1 MKKTICDDLAAR
13 ELFLYATNDYRL
25 YYMYIQ
31 PILKNFRRKV
41 KKGTFNAELA
51 HKAFD
56 SCVKDAAMRY
66 CKEFGT
72 PGQPYY
78 SIFNAATRR
87 EVASWMYEYFT
98 DEI

>member
-1 MKKTICDDLAAR
+1 MTHVNEAAAA

-25 YYMYIQ
+25 YTTYVQ

-41 KKGTFNAELA
+41 KNGTFNDQLA
-51 HKAFD
+51 PKAFET
-56 SCVKDAAMRY
+56 CVKDAAMRY

-78 SIFNAATRR
+78 HIFNAATRR
-87 EVASWMYEYFT
+87 KVTIMMYEFFV

>member
-1 MKKTICDDLAAR
+1 MTHVNEAAAN
-13 ELFLYATNDYRL
+13 ELLLYATNDYRL
-25 YYMYIQ
+25 YTTYVQ

-41 KKGTFNAELA
+41 KNGTFNDKLA
-51 HKAFD
+51 PKAFD

-78 SIFNAATRR
+78 YIFNAATRR
-87 EVASWMYEYFT
+87 DTARMMYEYFE

>member
-1 MKKTICDDLAAR
+1 MTHVNEVAAN
-13 ELFLYATNDYRL
+13 ELFLYAVNERSL
-25 YYMYIQ
+25 YDMYIQ

-41 KKGTFNAELA
+41 KNGTFNADLA
-51 HKAFD
+51 PKAFD

-66 CKEFGT
+66 CKEFGK

-87 EVASWMYEYFT
+87 EVASWVYEYFA

>member
-1 MKKTICDDLAAR
+1 MTYVNETAAN
-13 ELFLYATNDYRL
+13 ELFLYASNERAL
-25 YYMYIQ
+25 YTMYVQ

-41 KKGTFNAELA
+41 KNGMFNAKLA
-51 HKAFD
+51 PKAFD
-56 SCVKDAAMRY
+56 NCVKDAAIQY

-78 SIFNAATRR
+78 HIFNAATRR
-87 EVASWMYEYFT
+87 EVASRMYEYFA

>member
-1 MKKTICDDLAAR
+1 MTYVNEAAVN

-25 YYMYIQ
+25 YNMYVQ

-41 KKGTFNAELA
+41 KNGTFNADLA
-51 HKAFD
+51 PKAFD

-66 CKEFGT
+66 CKDFGT

-78 SIFNAATRR
+78 YIFNAATRR
-87 EVASWMYEYFT
+87 EVARRLYEYFA

>member
-1 MKKTICDDLAAR
+1 MTYVNEAAVN
-13 ELFLYATNDYRL
+13 ELFLYATNEYSL
-25 YYMYIQ
+25 YTMYIQ

-41 KKGTFNAELA
+41 KKGTFNADLA
-51 HKAFD
+51 PKAFD

-78 SIFNAATRR
+78 YVFNAATRR
-87 EVASWMYEYFT
+87 EVSRMMYGFFAH
-98 DEI
+98 EI